1 MHPTA
6 APKRDLVLAAGKAGR
21 ARKVRA
27 GPEAGRAGRGGPA
40 ADNVAPAGRAA
51 RAVAHRPSDS
61 PSTPSRSTPTPTANS
76 TARSSRRSPRR
87 STSDGAAGL
96 AAAVLVVLVVNGPS
110 GRHGPSDADSRRGM
124 AAAGGRRMLA
134 SMSHTVAESLP
145 ARPAEAHALAVARNL
160 PGSRIVC
167 TTTGRAQAAHALAV
181 ERPDA
186 SVAAWFLDLHPCE
199 AARASWNP
207 PPPNLRATCAADM
220 PAGSYDLAVVPLAK
234 DGETELTREILQ
246 QAFVNLAIGGRLVAA
261 IDNPHDKWL
270 REQLAETGETV
281 RVRPEAGGNAA
292 SKKARPQTIAYI
304 VEKTREPAKVRDF
317 SCEVVFRDRDR
328 LLTARTRPGVFAHR
342 RIDPAARH
350 LLNAVDVA
358 AETRVL
364 DIGCGSGCVALG
376 IAAREPSVRVH
387 AFDSAARAVECTRW
401 GADHN
406 GLANLTVAL
415 EAEGHVPE
423 PGTWD
428 LALANPPYY
437 SDFRL
442 AELFVESA
450 RLALA
455 PGGTLLVVT
464 KQPTWYLEHLP
475 QMWTNVAREE
485 VKGYHLIEAI
495 RPG

>member
-1 MHPTA
+1 MDRADRA
-6 APKRDLVLAAGKAGR
+6 AVDLGAPAAVA
-21 ARKVRA
+21 
-27 GPEAGRAGRGGPA
+27 PA
-40 ADNVAPAGRAA
+40 ADLV
-51 RAVAHRPSDS
+51 
-61 PSTPSRSTPTPTANS
+61 
-76 TARSSRRSPRR
+76 
-87 STSDGAAGL
+87 GL
-96 AAAVLVVLVVNGPS
+96 AVNVPS

-134 SMSHTVAESLP
+134 CMSHTNADPLP

-160 PGSRIVC
+160 PGSRIAC

-220 PAGSYDLAVVPLAK
+220 PAGPYDLAVVPLAK

-281 RVRPEAGGNAA
+281 RVRPEAGADAG
-292 SKKARPQTIAYI
+292 SRKGPRPRTIGYV

-364 DIGCGSGCVALG
+364 DVGCGSGCVAIG
-376 IAAREPSVRVH
+376 IAARDPSVRVH

-401 GADHN
+401 GAEHN

-464 KQPTWYLEHLP
+464 KQPTWYVEHLP

-485 VKGYHLIEAI
+485 VKGYHLIEAV

>member
-1 MHPTA
+1 MC
-6 APKRDLVLAAGKAGR
+6 D
-21 ARKVRA
+21 
-27 GPEAGRAGRGGPA
+27 
-40 ADNVAPAGRAA
+40 
-51 RAVAHRPSDS
+51 
-61 PSTPSRSTPTPTANS
+61 
-76 TARSSRRSPRR
+76 
-87 STSDGAAGL
+87 
-96 AAAVLVVLVVNGPS
+96 
-110 GRHGPSDADSRRGM
+110 GM
-124 AAAGGRRMLA
+124 AAAGGRRMLDCMPRA
-134 SMSHTVAESLP
+134 VAEPLP
-145 ARPAEAHALAVARNL
+145 ARPAECHALAVARTL
-160 PGSRIVC
+160 PGTRIVC
-167 TTTGRAQAAHALAV
+167 TTTGRAQAAQALAV

-186 SVAAWFLDLHPCE
+186 GVVAWFLDLHACD
-199 AARASWNP
+199 AARASWSP
-207 PPPNLRATCAADM
+207 PPPNLRVACVADM
-220 PAGSYDLAVVPLAK
+220 PPGPYDLAVVPLSK
-234 DGETELTREILQ
+234 DGETELTRDILQ
-246 QAFVNLAIGGRLVAA
+246 QALVNLSIGGRLVAA

-281 RVRPEAGGNAA
+281 RVRPEANAA
-292 SKKARPQTIAYI
+292 SRKGPKPRTIAYI

-317 SCEVVFRDRDR
+317 SCDVVFRDRGR

-364 DIGCGSGCVALG
+364 DVGCGSGCVALG
-376 IAAREPSVRVH
+376 IAARDPSVRVH

-401 GADHN
+401 AAERN
-406 GLANLTVAL
+406 GLPNLTVAL

-442 AELFVESA
+442 ADLFVESA
-450 RLALA
+450 RLALV

-464 KQPTWYLEHLP
+464 KQPTWYVEHLP

-485 VKGYHLIEAI
+485 VKGYHLIEAV